1 MKNSTQEILLN
12 QNYKHI
18 CNLNNILK
26 TNGYLLKEE
35 NSKQYFNKENDN
47 KYGNYNNNCKE
58 KKFKMIDFINLNLS
72 NKNNI
77 CNKENNKS
85 NGNISSIQKCSNYD
99 CKILKRKIPKKYNNN
114 SNFHSHLINKNIN
127 ENIYNNKNI
136 YKKSLKRNI
145 NKKNLSFNNFDCL
158 ITENGKRKKNKNLVN
173 KINFNEDC
181 IKRKYCSTIN
191 IFKNNKVDD
200 LNSINNNKEKL
211 QLHPSKKIKNI
222 KQVIYRKNNYLNNL
236 DYHNNTY
243 IEKINRIIN
252 TNFICDNNIKYK
264 NNKQGEK
271 LESNSR
277 NNKMTK
283 KIGTRKER
291 IKCFNNEEDNKKKNK
306 IIKIYN
312 RNKKQNKL
320 CTNNKNLKNTIFN
333 FERLSKHKETLN
345 QNTSEIYV
353 DKFFNE
359 DGTKDDITYK
369 IMKTKYLSPKINII
383 NDKIHYLSN
392 SKNKKSEYTTGDV
405 SNRYD
410 KDKLKNI
417 FINRFDKFESN
428 IEYSKSLLNN
438 IKLDSANNSNENIM
452 NNYKNNDEINYFKIE
467 NDEKNVNRN
476 KMNNLINSIPIRNKQ
491 KNYLFRDNKIKSNTI
506 NKENIINDF
515 KRNFSINEGE

>member
-1 MKNSTQEILLN
+1 MKNRTQEILLN

-35 NSKQYFNKENDN
+35 NSKQFFNNENDN

-58 KKFKMIDFINLNLS
+58 KKFKMIDFINLNLG

-85 NGNISSIQKCSNYD
+85 NGNISSIQKGSNYD
-99 CKILKRKIPKKYNNN
+99 YKILKRKIPKKYNNN

-127 ENIYNNKNI
+127 ENIYNDKNI

-222 KQVIYRKNNYLNNL
+222 KQVIYRKNNYLNYL

-271 LESNSR
+271 L
-277 NNKMTK
+277 
-283 KIGTRKER
+283 
-291 IKCFNNEEDNKKKNK
+291 
-306 IIKIYN
+306 
-312 RNKKQNKL
+312 
-320 CTNNKNLKNTIFN
+320 
-333 FERLSKHKETLN
+333 
-345 QNTSEIYV
+345 
-353 DKFFNE
+353 
-359 DGTKDDITYK
+359 
-369 IMKTKYLSPKINII
+369 
-383 NDKIHYLSN
+383 
-392 SKNKKSEYTTGDV
+392 
-405 SNRYD
+405 
-410 KDKLKNI
+410 
-417 FINRFDKFESN
+417 
-428 IEYSKSLLNN
+428 
-438 IKLDSANNSNENIM
+438 DS
-452 NNYKNNDEINYFKIE
+452 
-467 NDEKNVNRN
+467 
-476 KMNNLINSIPIRNKQ
+476 Q
-491 KNYLFRDNKIKSNTI
+491 
-506 NKENIINDF
+506 
-515 KRNFSINEGE
+515 